1 MAKKGQTFFCEI
13 CKQKVVVVDGGFGV
27 LVCCGKEMTLVG
39 KKDMMS
45 VWTSAHKS
53 PEEGSGVHFICGIC
67 GQKINVIYETTGIL
81 ECCGQRMM
89 MEEVSNG

>member
-13 CKQKVVVVDGGFGV
+13 CKQKVVVIEEGFGV

-39 KKDMMS
+39 AKSMAS
-45 VWTSAHKS
+45 VWTSVY
-53 PEEGSGVHFICGIC
+53 PTPGDGTHFLCGIC
-67 GQKINVIYETTGIL
+67 GQKISVVDETTGIL
-81 ECCGQRMM
+81 ECCGQRMV